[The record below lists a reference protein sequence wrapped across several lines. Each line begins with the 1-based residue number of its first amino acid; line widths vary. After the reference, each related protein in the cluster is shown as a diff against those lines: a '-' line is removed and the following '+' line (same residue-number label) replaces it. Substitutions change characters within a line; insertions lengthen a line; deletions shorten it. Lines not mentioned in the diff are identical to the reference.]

1 MADIYGGPTESLR
14 IKDNTRI
21 NDILNMHLSMTSIVT
36 SVVRNENLNETNA
49 HNLKNARLANGIL
62 LATNYRVMS
71 VDKVETIDGDIVQLV
86 RLRNPF
92 SNDFIG
98 SWNKES
104 FEWNRVSD
112 EVKTRLNLKNSIEGE
127 FWMTYN
133 EFVKTFTD
141 LEVKQNLITLIN
153 ETFSMKLKLT

>member
-1 MADIYGGPTESLR
+1 
-14 IKDNTRI
+14 
-21 NDILNMHLSMTSIVT
+21 
-36 SVVRNENLNETNA
+36 
-49 HNLKNARLANGIL
+49 
-62 LATNYRVMS
+62 MS
-71 VDKVETIDGDIVQLV
+71 VDKVETIDGDFVQLV

-98 SWNKES
+98 SWNKDS

-112 EVKTRLNLKNSIEGE
+112 DVKIRLNLKNSIEGE

-141 LEVKQNLITLIN
+141 LEVKQNFITLIN
-153 ETFSMKLKLT
+153 ETFSMKLKLTSNITHYR